1 MKTKYL
7 ILDASRE
14 LFNKMGVINITLRD
28 VAKSINKSYGNI
40 TYHFSTKEDLILHL
54 FNQMNNELLVL
65 QDYDQNENIMVYLLN
80 LPSLNY
86 SISLKYLFFITD
98 SLEIKRN
105 YPKLQNNNILKTEE
119 RRAKWLKILQL
130 INENKYFRDKITN
143 NDLEYIMFLSYS
155 VRISYFQTLELKN
168 YSKTNFTLFVN
179 KLIEPYLSK
188 KGKRVYKEWLK
199 IFIAANI
206 IENY

>member
-14 LFNKMGVINITLRD
+14 LFNKMGVMNITLRD
-28 VAKSINKSYGNI
+28 VAKSINKSYGNV
-40 TYHFSTKEDLILHL
+40 TYHFSTKEDLILNL
-54 FNQMNNELLVL
+54 FHQMNNELLVL
-65 QDYDQNENIMVYLLN
+65 QDYDHNENKMVYLLN

-105 YPKLQNNNILKTEE
+105 YPNLHDKIIIMNVDRK
-119 RRAKWLKILQL
+119 AKWLKILQL
-130 INENKYFRDKITN
+130 INEKKYFLEKTTN
-143 NDLEYIMFLSYS
+143 HDLEYIMFLSYS
-155 VRISYFQTLELKN
+155 VRISYFQTLDLKY
-168 YSKTNFTLFVN
+168 YSKTNFILFVN

-188 KGKRVYKEWLK
+188 KGRKVYDEWLNM
-199 IFIAANI
+199 FFEANI
-206 IENY
+206 IVN